1 MLSLDFQFIFKP
13 VISVILVQLLELV
26 VWLGSLTVT
35 CRTCNPEVAQVA
47 GLRHCQVANLPYAS
61 CSHTCAS
68 VTKQYKLVSAS
79 LPGRLRQ

>member
-47 GLRHCQVANLPYAS
+47 GLRHCQVA
-61 CSHTCAS
+61 
-68 VTKQYKLVSAS
+68 
-79 LPGRLRQ
+79 